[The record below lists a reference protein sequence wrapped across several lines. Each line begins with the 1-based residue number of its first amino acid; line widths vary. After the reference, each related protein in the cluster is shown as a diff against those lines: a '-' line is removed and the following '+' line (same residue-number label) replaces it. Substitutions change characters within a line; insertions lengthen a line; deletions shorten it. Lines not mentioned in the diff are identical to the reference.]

1 IYHWNGSPKEG
12 FIYNENFDFDSNM
25 RIGLELKYDLV
36 YIKVTDQYAIKV
48 EIDVNGKKLEVVIDF
63 NLYKLLCKIEK
74 GYIVKAKDKKDSIVF
89 SEFVEK
95 ILNESVSK
103 EKTIISLI
111 ENNKKYQVQKGFLG
125 YEIKEV
131 K

>member
-1 IYHWNGSPKEG
+1 SSYNGSL
-12 FIYNENFDFDSNM
+12 ST
-25 RIGLELKYDLV
+25 V
-36 YIKVTDQYAIKV
+36 W
-48 EIDVNGKKLEVVIDF
+48 
-63 NLYKLLCKIEK
+63 
-74 GYIVKAKDKKDSIVF
+74 KDSIVF

>member
-1 IYHWNGSPKEG
+1 
-12 FIYNENFDFDSNM
+12 M
-25 RIGLELKYDLV
+25 LK
-36 YIKVTDQYAIKV
+36 
-48 EIDVNGKKLEVVIDF
+48 NKKCRQVRRTLSTVW
-63 NLYKLLCKIEK
+63 
-74 GYIVKAKDKKDSIVF
+74 KDSIVF